1 MLRGSCAALPMSR
14 RLDSSVSSVSVAIV
28 GNYPNRPGQLD
39 GGIEAVIDCLSRAL
53 AREGV
58 RVSIVSPCADAR
70 RTERSDSGGISVYRL
85 PVERFRMSSLFA
97 STKASMRRVL
107 REIDPDVVHCHDL
120 SIETY
125 AALLCGY
132 ASVVTV
138 HGVWQENARYSDQGW
153 MPRLRNRLQT
163 RLCERHVE
171 TRGTHLISISPYI
184 ESYYG
189 HRDASDFSRIANPV
203 PERYF
208 SLPRRA
214 ENHRLLYAGRLTRRK
229 GVHDLLDAALT
240 VRQSIPLVLVLA
252 GRWEDTDYCERLKQ
266 RITAPP
272 FSDFVKVKGLLSE
285 TEMVGEFGR
294 AAALAVPSYQETSP
308 MVIQQAMAAR
318 VPVVATTVGGVADLL
333 RDAPP
338 SWLVAP
344 GEPSRLAA
352 AIVSVLSSSQEN
364 TDAVAAGRS
373 RADREFREKV
383 VAESTVDAY
392 RRVIG
397 A

>member
-1 MLRGSCAALPMSR
+1 M
-14 RLDSSVSSVSVAIV
+14 SVAIV

-39 GGIEAVIDCLSRAL
+39 GGIEAVIDCLAQAL

-58 RVSIVSPCADAR
+58 AVSIVSPCAEAP
-70 RTERSDSGGISVYRL
+70 RTERSESGGISVYRL
-85 PVERFRMSSLFA
+85 PVERFRMPSLFA

-107 REIDPDVVHCHDL
+107 KEIDPDVVHCHDL

-153 MPRLRNRLQT
+153 MARLRNRLQT

-171 TRGTHLISISPYI
+171 THRTHLISISPYI

-189 HRDASDFSRIANPV
+189 HRAASDFFRIANPV

-208 SLPRRA
+208 SLPRRT
-214 ENHRLLYAGRLTRRK
+214 EEYRLLYAGRLTRRK

-252 GRWEDTDYCERLKQ
+252 GRWEDTDYCERLRR
-266 RITAPP
+266 RINAPP
-272 FSDFVKVKGLLSE
+272 FSDFVQVKGLLSE
-285 TEMVGEFGR
+285 TEMVREFGR

-318 VPVVATTVGGVADLL
+318 VPVVATSVGGVADLL
-333 RDAPP
+333 RDAPA

-344 GEPSRLAA
+344 GDSGRLAT
-352 AIVSVLSSSQEN
+352 AILSVLSSNQEN
-364 TDAVAAGRS
+364 DDAINAGRL
-373 RADREFREKV
+373 RADKEFREEV
-383 VAESTVDAY
+383 VVERTLDTYRAVIDA
-392 RRVIG
+392 
-397 A
+397 

>member
-1 MLRGSCAALPMSR
+1 M
-14 RLDSSVSSVSVAIV
+14 SVAIV
-28 GNYPNRPGQLD
+28 GNYPNRPGRLD

-58 RVSIVSPCADAR
+58 DVSIVSPCAEAR
-70 RTERSDSGGISVYRL
+70 RTERSECAGISVYRL
-85 PVERFRMSSLFA
+85 PVERFRTSSLFA
-97 STKASMRRVL
+97 STRASMRRVL

-153 MPRLRNRLQT
+153 VARLRSRLQT

-189 HRDASDFSRIANPV
+189 SREANDFFRIANPV

-208 SLPRRA
+208 SLPRRT
-214 ENHRLLYAGRLTRRK
+214 EEHRLLYAGRLTRRK
-229 GVHDLLDAALT
+229 GIHELLDAALT
-240 VRQSIPLVLVLA
+240 VRASVPLVLVLA
-252 GRWEDTDYCERLKQ
+252 GRWEDTGYCARLKE

-272 FSDFVKVKGLLSE
+272 FSDFVQVKGLLSE
-285 TEMVGEFGR
+285 TDMVREFSR

-318 VPVVATTVGGVADLL
+318 VPVVATKVGGVADLL
-333 RDAPP
+333 RDAPD

-344 GEPSRLAA
+344 GDSEALASSLLA
-352 AIVSVLSSSQEN
+352 VLSSNQEN
-364 TDAVAAGRS
+364 REAVVAGRL
-373 RADREFREKV
+373 RADQEFREEV
-383 VAESTVDAY
+383 VASSTLQAY
-392 RRVIG
+392 REVAAHRP
-397 A
+397 